1 MRILVVGDGK
11 VGHTLAE
18 QLTREGHDV
27 VVIDNNETVLQRC
40 EDALDVMC
48 IQGNGANARTLMDAG
63 VDKADILVAA
73 TASDEINMLCC
84 LIAKRL
90 GAQYTIARIR
100 DPEYN
105 ASLTLLQHETGVDM
119 AVNPERATAM
129 EISRLLRFPFA
140 NNIEYFA
147 RGQVEMVEF
156 RAQEKD
162 IMVGCPL
169 RKLSSRMPEIPRV
182 LYAAVERE
190 GRVIIPNGDF
200 VIQPG
205 DRVHVAGEMMTV
217 TNYFR
222 FLGKHSLRIKN
233 VMLLGGGRISYYLAK
248 MIVPMGIRVALIE
261 INPAKAVSLSEMLP
275 HVNVIQGDGTDQD
288 LLEQEGLQQ
297 MDAFVAMCDRD
308 EENLMTGLF
317 AVKQGVPKVIVKN
330 NRVAYADIISGMGLD
345 SIVSPKASTCTAIL
359 RYVRA
364 RVNGEGTKVERLY
377 RLMNGKAE
385 AMEFIA
391 RGKDP
396 YIGIPLKNLVVRPGT
411 LGAVIVRQSKVI
423 VPFGDDHIEDGDR
436 VVVIACENGIDDLNE
451 VIHR

>member
-1 MRILVVGDGK
+1 M
-11 VGHTLAE
+11 
-18 QLTREGHDV
+18 

-169 RKLSSRMPEIPRV
+169 AQAQL
-182 LYAAVERE
+182 
-190 GRVIIPNGDF
+190 
-200 VIQPG
+200 
-205 DRVHVAGEMMTV
+205 
-217 TNYFR
+217 
-222 FLGKHSLRIKN
+222 
-233 VMLLGGGRISYYLAK
+233 
-248 MIVPMGIRVALIE
+248 
-261 INPAKAVSLSEMLP
+261 
-275 HVNVIQGDGTDQD
+275 
-288 LLEQEGLQQ
+288 
-297 MDAFVAMCDRD
+297 
-308 EENLMTGLF
+308 
-317 AVKQGVPKVIVKN
+317 
-330 NRVAYADIISGMGLD
+330 AYAGN
-345 SIVSPKASTCTAIL
+345 SPGAVCRGGAGG
-359 RYVRA
+359 A
-364 RVNGEGTKVERLY
+364 RDHPQWRLCY
-377 RLMNGKAE
+377 S
-385 AMEFIA
+385 A
-391 RGKDP
+391 RGPGARGRGNDDR
-396 YIGIPLKNLVVRPGT
+396 YQLLPLSGQAFP
-411 LGAVIVRQSKVI
+411 A
-423 VPFGDDHIEDGDR
+423 H
-436 VVVIACENGIDDLNE
+436 
-451 VIHR
+451 